1 MDTSNGTGGVE
12 LQAIDDDFIN
22 AVIEE
27 EWPSNGEEPK
37 PKRIIETSIYD
48 QLKMADYRERGSLI
62 RRMADA
68 MEHVRRYTES
78 LTENIKQIQVDQ
90 KKIFKTMEINSLNE
104 ALIGAPGYEWRG
116 ISITGGND
124 PSSLLSQIISFN
136 IDKTEVKYILDN
148 EKEMFDQIIPASLND
163 YGISGIVGILE
174 TGREALLAYLAQK
187 YISVADEETL
197 RTKIIIKDGGSE
209 KEVYAIDFVSDIN
222 EGFQKQI
229 KSRVLKSGNINDVP
243 LLTLIPENPKLLFSN
258 ILNTYWRLSTFILA
272 MYITSDPYPYSYT
285 YTSITRDFV
294 SAITGVSVR
303 PSYLLASPSPNM
315 MHKQMFSVLF
325 PGNSTGAIK
334 ELLGRD
340 N

>member
-1 MDTSNGTGGVE
+1 MDTSNGAGDGE

-27 EWPSNGEEPK
+27 EWPSNGGEPK

-62 RRMADA
+62 RRMTDA

-124 PSSLLSQIISFN
+124 PTSLLSQIISFN
-136 IDKTEVKYILDN
+136 IDKTEVKYIFDN
-148 EKEMFDQIIPASLND
+148 DKKMFDQIIPASLND

-187 YISVADEETL
+187 YISTADEETL
-197 RTKIIIKDGGSE
+197 RTKVIIKDGESE
-209 KEVYAIDFVSDIN
+209 KEVYGIDFASSIN
-222 EGFQKQI
+222 ESFQKKV
-229 KSRVLKSGNINDVP
+229 KSRVLKSVNIKDVP
-243 LLTLIPENPKLLFSN
+243 LSILIPENPKLLFSN
-258 ILNTYWRLSTFILA
+258 ILNTYWRLSTFILS

-303 PSYLLASPSPNM
+303 PSYLLSSASPNM
-315 MHKQMFSVLF
+315 THIQMFSILF